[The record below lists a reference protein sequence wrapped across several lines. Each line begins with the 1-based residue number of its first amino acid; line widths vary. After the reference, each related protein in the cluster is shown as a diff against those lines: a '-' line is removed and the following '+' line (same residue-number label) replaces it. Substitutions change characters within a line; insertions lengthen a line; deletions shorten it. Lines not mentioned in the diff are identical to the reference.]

1 MVKVPLFDLTRQYE
15 KMKDEIMEGIDRV
28 IRNGRVIL
36 GPEVE
41 KLEKRLAEYVGV
53 RFGIGVSSGTDALVL
68 SLRALGIGEGDF
80 VITTPYTF
88 FATASCISRNGA
100 VPIFLDIDGR
110 TYNLDLD
117 QVDIFLE
124 RLKGERSALGEDET
138 VEKILKHYPNLKYDD
153 VKALIPVHLFGR
165 TMDLDRLLDVKKKK
179 NLKIVEDSAQSI
191 GSEWRMR
198 DGRVIRSGSV
208 GDVSILSFFPTKN
221 LGAYG
226 DGGMVLTNDEKIAK
240 RIRKLRVHGS
250 ERKYFHDEIGF
261 NARLDEIQ
269 ALVLNIK
276 MKYLDEWIER
286 RYNISK
292 IYTDELS
299 GLPGI
304 KNLPFTEWRDGV
316 RYHVYHQY
324 VVEFEDQNLRNIV
337 VEEFRKKGIGFSIYY
352 PLPLHL
358 QKCFSFLG
366 YEAGDLPVAER
377 LSQTTLAL
385 PIFPEMTDDEISYVV
400 ATIRDALKGRR

>member
-1 MVKVPLFDLTRQYE
+1 
-15 KMKDEIMEGIDRV
+15 MKDEIMEGIDRV

-100 VPIFLDIDGR
+100 VPIFLDIDER

-124 RLKGERSALGEDET
+124 RLKDERSALGEDET

-276 MKYLDEWIER
+276 M
-286 RYNISK
+286 
-292 IYTDELS
+292 
-299 GLPGI
+299 
-304 KNLPFTEWRDGV
+304 
-316 RYHVYHQY
+316 
-324 VVEFEDQNLRNIV
+324 
-337 VEEFRKKGIGFSIYY
+337 
-352 PLPLHL
+352 
-358 QKCFSFLG
+358 
-366 YEAGDLPVAER
+366 
-377 LSQTTLAL
+377 
-385 PIFPEMTDDEISYVV
+385 
-400 ATIRDALKGRR
+400 